1 MTQAQGPVGR
11 PPAVVAGDAA
21 VFEAPAR
28 PVETAGRGTLSR
40 FFGRTPLHVAI
51 VGICLIWTIPT
62 VALFVSS
69 FRPERATAET
79 GWWTAFQLPFEFTV
93 ANYGEVLTARN
104 MGTSFINSLFVAIP
118 STVIPIMVA
127 AFAAY
132 AFAWMNFPGRQ
143 VLFVIVV
150 GLLVIPLQSTL
161 IPLLQLLGPQGLGIV
176 GTFPAIWLAHTG
188 YGLPFSIYLL
198 RNFFGQ
204 LPREMF
210 ESAYIDG
217 ASPVTAFFRLALP
230 TSVPAI
236 ASLAI
241 FQFMWTWNDLLVGL
255 IFLGGN
261 KRVAPMTVTIANLV
275 QSLGQGWQLLAPA
288 AFISMMLPL
297 LIFFGLQR
305 YFVRG
310 ILGGSVKG

>member
-1 MTQAQGPVGR
+1 MTQAQGPIAR
-11 PPAVVAGDAA
+11 PPGADAG
-21 VFEAPAR
+21 VLEAPPR
-28 PVETAGRGTLSR
+28 PVAIAGRRGLSR
-40 FFGRTPLHVAI
+40 FWGRLPVHATVI
-51 VGICLIWTIPT
+51 GISLIWTIPT
-62 VALFVSS
+62 IALLVSS
-69 FRPERATAET
+69 VRPERAVVET
-79 GWWTAFQLPFEFTV
+79 GWWTFFQLPFAFTLE
-93 ANYGEVLTARN
+93 NYGEVITARN

-118 STVIPIMVA
+118 ATVIPIMIA

-132 AFAWMNFPGRQ
+132 AFAWMNFPGRNL
-143 VLFVIVV
+143 LFVFVV

-161 IPLLQLLGPQGLGIV
+161 IPLLQLLGPRGLDIV

-188 YGLPFSIYLL
+188 FGLPFAVYLL

-241 FQFMWTWNDLLVGL
+241 FQFMWTWNDLLVAL
-255 IFLGGN
+255 IFLGGTQS
-261 KRVAPMTVTIANLV
+261 VAPMTVSIANLV

-297 LIFFGLQR
+297 VIFFSLQR